1 MGIVMCGVP
10 LLSLVLL
17 TEKYITAAVTRY
29 QLAGKWTND
38 SHVYRYILIY
48 QEIVSI
54 SERWFVV
61 TLVGN
66 LSSHTFQ
73 VRFWVGKGQNMRGSE
88 TFKRC

>member
-29 QLAGKWTND
+29 QLAGEWTND

-48 QEIVSI
+48 QVN
-54 SERWFVV
+54 SEYLWEMVCGDIGWQPVKSYFLS
-61 TLVGN
+61 TLLGR
-66 LSSHTFQ
+66 Q
-73 VRFWVGKGQNMRGSE
+73 RPEYAGI
-88 TFKRC
+88 